1 MTEQTEGNVLQKQ
14 VEVIG
19 SKSQEVIEE
28 QSQETLFKEEVA
40 AKDED
45 VHVRGLWKGLT
56 PFAPDQSGAASVFYE
71 LGGILV
77 ICDAGGCTGNVCGF
91 DEPRWFGNVVRSS
104 VQVCETWMQSLEEM
118 TGLLRS

>member
-19 SKSQEVIEE
+19 SKSQEAIAE
-28 QSQETLFKEEVA
+28 QSQESLFKEEVD
-40 AKDED
+40 KKED
-45 VHVRGLWKGLT
+45 VYVRGLWKGLT
-56 PFAPDQSGAASVFYE
+56 PFAPDQSGVQEMCADSMSHVGLESA
-71 LGGILV
+71 
-77 ICDAGGCTGNVCGF
+77 
-91 DEPRWFGNVVRSS
+91 VRSS